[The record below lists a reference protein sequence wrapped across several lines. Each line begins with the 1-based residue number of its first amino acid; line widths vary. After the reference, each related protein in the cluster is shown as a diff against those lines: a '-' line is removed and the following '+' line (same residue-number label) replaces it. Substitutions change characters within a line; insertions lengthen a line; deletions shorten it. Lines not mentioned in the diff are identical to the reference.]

1 MKRDKA
7 IAFIEA
13 VKKVREIMS
22 DDIALEN
29 MAIYPEWKENVEL
42 SAGNRVVYEDKLYK
56 VIQTHTTQATWT
68 PTNAPTLFEPLDI
81 VNEGTLGNPIIA
93 AIGMTYYKD
102 KYYLDETN
110 GNVYLCTRQDTDEGT
125 VLHHM
130 PSALVGLYFTLA

>member
-42 SAGNRVVYEDKLYK
+42 SVGNRVVYEDKLYK
-56 VIQTHTTQATWT
+56 VIQAHTTQATWT
-68 PTNAPTLFEPLDI
+68 PTNALTLFEPLDI
-81 VNEGTLGNPIIA
+81 VNEGTLGNPIVA
-93 AIGMTYYKD
+93 AVGMTYYKD
-102 KYYLDETN
+102 KYYLDETD
-110 GNVYLCTRQDTDEGT
+110 GKVYLCTRQDTDDGT
-125 VLHHM
+125 VLHYM
-130 PSALVGLYFTLA
+130 PSALVGLYFALA